1 MERDHSVVFRD
12 TGGFPVKFKL
22 WVGNKVEKFDD
33 NELFK
38 VRKESFL

>member
-22 WVGNKVEKFDD
+22 WVGNKMEKFDD